1 MLNGIIGLCD
11 MVSLKTL
18 YYGIAKAVNGICD
31 KGYYQDRPASVTD
44 RPDSYIVVSLPSAV
58 YNNEL
63 GERGEYNDFSTSVV
77 LEIYV
82 RDLVSANN
90 PNSMDIKTMDEK
102 VSTILKLFPINTKD
116 FKINK
121 PQITLQTSDKS
132 GFHVTFIQ
140 AQLNTK

>member
-1 MLNGIIGLCD
+1 

-18 YYGIAKAVNGICD
+18 YYGIARVVNGICD
-31 KGYYQDRPASVTD
+31 KGYYQDRPASVME
-44 RPDSYIVVSLPSAV
+44 RLNSYIVISLPSAV

-63 GERGEYNDFSTSVV
+63 SEAGEYNDFSTSVL
-77 LEIYV
+77 LEVYV

-102 VSTILKLFPINTKD
+102 VDAILKLFPINTKD
-116 FKINK
+116 FKITK
-121 PQITLQTSDKS
+121 PRIIFQTSDKS

>member
-1 MLNGIIGLCD
+1 

-18 YYGIAKAVNGICD
+18 YYGIAKAVSGICD

-63 GERGEYNDFSTSVV
+63 GERGEYNDFSTTVV
-77 LEIYV
+77 FEIYV
-82 RDLVSANN
+82 RDIVSASN
-90 PNSMDIKTMDEK
+90 PNCIDVKTMDDK
-102 VSTILKLFPINTKD
+102 VRALLNVFPITNED
-116 FKINK
+116 FKVTD
-121 PQITLQTSDKS
+121 PQITIQTSDKS

-140 AQLNTK
+140 GQLRTK

>member
-1 MLNGIIGLCD
+1 

-18 YYGIAKAVNGICD
+18 YYGIARVVNGICD
-31 KGYYQDRPASVTD
+31 KGYYQDRPASVMD
-44 RPDSYIVVSLPSAV
+44 RPNSYIVISLPSAV

-63 GERGEYNDFSTSVV
+63 SEAGEYNDFSTSVL
-77 LEIYV
+77 LEVYV

-102 VSTILKLFPINTKD
+102 VDAILKLFPINTKD
-116 FKINK
+116 FKITK
-121 PQITLQTSDKS
+121 PQITFQTSDKS

-140 AQLNTK
+140 GQLRTK

>member
-1 MLNGIIGLCD
+1 

-44 RPDSYIVVSLPSAV
+44 RPDSYIVISLSSAV

-63 GERGEYNDFSTSVV
+63 GERGEYNDFSTTVV
-77 LEIYV
+77 FEVYV
-82 RDLVSANN
+82 RDIVSASN
-90 PNSMDIKTMDEK
+90 PNCIDVKTMDDK
-102 VSTILKLFPINTKD
+102 VSAVLKLFPINTKD
-116 FKINK
+116 FKINN

-140 AQLNTK
+140 GQLRTK

>member
-1 MLNGIIGLCD
+1 

-18 YYGIAKAVNGICD
+18 YYGIAKSVNGICD
-31 KGYYQDRPASVTD
+31 KGYYQDRPSSVTD
-44 RPDSYIVVSLPSAV
+44 SPNSYIVISLPSAV

-63 GERGEYNDFSTSVV
+63 GERGEYNDFSTTVV
-77 LEIYV
+77 FEIYV
-82 RDLVSANN
+82 RDIVSASN
-90 PNSMDIKTMDEK
+90 PNCIDIKTMDDK
-102 VSTILKLFPINTKD
+102 VSAILKLFPIDTKD

>member
-1 MLNGIIGLCD
+1 

-31 KGYYQDRPASVTD
+31 KGYYQDRPASVTE
-44 RPDSYIVVSLPSAV
+44 RPDSYIVISLPSVV

-63 GERGEYNDFSTSVV
+63 GERGEYNDFSTTVV
-77 LEIYV
+77 LEVYV
-82 RDLVSANN
+82 RDFVSASN
-90 PNSMDIKTMDEK
+90 PNGMDVKKMDEK
-102 VSTILKLFPINTKD
+102 VDAVLKLFPINTKD

-140 AQLNTK
+140 AQLTTK

>member
-1 MLNGIIGLCD
+1 

-18 YYGIAKAVNGICD
+18 YYGIAKAVSGICD

-63 GERGEYNDFSTSVV
+63 GERGEYNDFSTTVV
-77 LEIYV
+77 LEVYV
-82 RDLVSANN
+82 RDFVSASN
-90 PNSMDIKTMDEK
+90 PNGMDVKKMDEK
-102 VSTILKLFPINTKD
+102 VDAVLKLFPINTKD

-140 AQLNTK
+140 AQLTTK

>member
-1 MLNGIIGLCD
+1 

-44 RPDSYIVVSLPSAV
+44 RPDSYIVISLPSAV

-63 GERGEYNDFSTSVV
+63 GERGEYNDFSTSIV
-77 LEIYV
+77 LEVYV
-82 RDLVSANN
+82 RDISSANN
-90 PNSMDIKTMDEK
+90 PNSMDVKAMDEK
-102 VSTILKLFPINTKD
+102 VNAVLKLFPINTKN
-116 FKINK
+116 FKITE
-121 PQITLQTSDKS
+121 PRITLQTSDKS

-140 AQLNTK
+140 GQLRTK

>member
-1 MLNGIIGLCD
+1 
-11 MVSLKTL
+11 MVSLKIL

-44 RPDSYIVVSLPSAV
+44 RPDSYIVISLPSAF

-63 GERGEYNDFSTSVV
+63 GERGEYNDFSTSII

-82 RDLVSANN
+82 RDIVSASN
-90 PNSMDIKTMDEK
+90 PNSMDIRKMDEK
-102 VSTILKLFPINTKD
+102 VNAVLKLFPINTNE
-116 FKINK
+116 FKINN

-140 AQLNTK
+140 GQLRTK

>member
-1 MLNGIIGLCD
+1 

-31 KGYYQDRPASVTD
+31 KGYYQDRPSSVTD
-44 RPDSYIVVSLPSAV
+44 RPNSYIVISLPSAI

-77 LEIYV
+77 LEVYV
-82 RDLVSANN
+82 RDLASASN
-90 PNSMDIKTMDEK
+90 PNSLDVKTMDEK
-102 VSTILKLFPINTKD
+102 VNAVLALFPINTKD
-116 FKINK
+116 LKITE
-121 PQITLQTSDKS
+121 PRITLQTSDKS

-140 AQLNTK
+140 GILRTK

>member
-1 MLNGIIGLCD
+1 

-18 YYGIAKAVNGICD
+18 YYGIAKAVSGICD
-31 KGYYQDRPASVTD
+31 NGYYQDRPASVTD
-44 RPDSYIVVSLPSAV
+44 KLNSYIVINLPSAV

-63 GERGEYNDFSTSVV
+63 GERGEYNDFSTTVV
-77 LEIYV
+77 LEVYV
-82 RDLVSANN
+82 RDLVSA
-90 PNSMDIKTMDEK
+90 
-102 VSTILKLFPINTKD
+102 KLFPINTKD

>member
-1 MLNGIIGLCD
+1 

-18 YYGIAKAVNGICD
+18 YCGIAKAVNGICD

-44 RPDSYIVVSLPSAV
+44 RPDSYIVINLPSTV

-63 GERGEYNDFSTSVV
+63 GERGEYNDFSTSIV

-82 RDLVSANN
+82 RDVVSASN
-90 PNSMDIKTMDEK
+90 PNSMDIKKMDEK
-102 VSTILKLFPINTKD
+102 VSAVLKLFPISTDD
-116 FKINK
+116 FKINN

-140 AQLNTK
+140 GQLRTK

>member
-1 MLNGIIGLCD
+1 

-44 RPDSYIVVSLPSAV
+44 RPDSYIVINLPSTV

-63 GERGEYNDFSTSVV
+63 GERGEYNDFSTSIV

-82 RDLVSANN
+82 RDVVSASN
-90 PNSMDIKTMDEK
+90 PNSMDIKKMDEK
-102 VSTILKLFPINTKD
+102 VSAVLKLFPISTDD
-116 FKINK
+116 FKINN

-140 AQLNTK
+140 CQLRTK

>member
-1 MLNGIIGLCD
+1 

-18 YYGIAKAVNGICD
+18 YYGIAEVVNGICD

-44 RPDSYIVVSLPSAV
+44 RPDSYIVISLPSAV

-63 GERGEYNDFSTSVV
+63 GERGEYNDFSTSII

-82 RDLVSANN
+82 RDIVSASN
-90 PNSMDIKTMDEK
+90 PNSMDIKKMDEK
-102 VSTILKLFPINTKD
+102 VNAVLKLFPINTNE
-116 FKINK
+116 FKINN

-140 AQLNTK
+140 GQLRTK

>member
-1 MLNGIIGLCD
+1 

-18 YYGIAKAVNGICD
+18 YYGIARVVNGICD
-31 KGYYQDRPASVTD
+31 KGYYQDRPASVMD
-44 RPDSYIVVSLPSAV
+44 RPNSYIVISLPSVV

-63 GERGEYNDFSTSVV
+63 SESGEYNDFSTFV
-77 LEIYV
+77 LLEVYV

-102 VSTILKLFPINTKD
+102 VDAILKLFPINTKD
-116 FKINK
+116 FKITK
-121 PQITLQTSDKS
+121 PQITFQTSDKS

-140 AQLNTK
+140 AQLTTK

>member
-1 MLNGIIGLCD
+1 

-31 KGYYQDRPASVTD
+31 KGYYQDRPASVTE
-44 RPDSYIVVSLPSAV
+44 RPDSYIVISLPSAV

-63 GERGEYNDFSTSVV
+63 GERGEYNDFSTTVV
-77 LEIYV
+77 LEVYV
-82 RDLVSANN
+82 RDFVSASN
-90 PNSMDIKTMDEK
+90 PNGMDVKKMDEK
-102 VSTILKLFPINTKD
+102 VDAVLKLFPINTKD

-121 PQITLQTSDKS
+121 PQITLQASDKS

-140 AQLNTK
+140 AQLTTK

>member
-1 MLNGIIGLCD
+1 

-18 YYGIAKAVNGICD
+18 YYGIAKAVCGICER
-31 KGYYQDRPASVTD
+31 GYYQDRPASVAD
-44 RPDSYIVVSLPSAV
+44 RPNSYIVISLPSAV

-63 GERGEYNDFSTSVV
+63 GERGEYNDFSTSIV
-77 LEIYV
+77 LEVYV
-82 RDLVSANN
+82 RDISSANN
-90 PNSMDIKTMDEK
+90 PNGMDIKVMDEK
-102 VSTILKLFPINTKD
+102 VNAVLKLFPINTKD

>member
-1 MLNGIIGLCD
+1 

-18 YYGIAKAVNGICD
+18 YYGIARVVNGICD
-31 KGYYQDRPASVTD
+31 KGYYQDRPASVME
-44 RPDSYIVVSLPSAV
+44 RLNSYIVISLPSAV

-63 GERGEYNDFSTSVV
+63 SEAGEYNDFSTSVL
-77 LEIYV
+77 LEVYV

-102 VSTILKLFPINTKD
+102 VDAILKLFPVNTKD
-116 FKINK
+116 FKITK
-121 PQITLQTSDKS
+121 PRIIFQTSDKS

>member
-1 MLNGIIGLCD
+1 

-44 RPDSYIVVSLPSAV
+44 RPDSYIVISLPSAV

-63 GERGEYNDFSTSVV
+63 GEGGEYNDFSTSII

-82 RDLVSANN
+82 RDILSASN
-90 PNSMDIKTMDEK
+90 PNSMDIKKMDEK
-102 VSTILKLFPINTKD
+102 VNAVLKLFPINTNE
-116 FKINK
+116 FKINN

-140 AQLNTK
+140 GQLRTK

>member
-1 MLNGIIGLCD
+1 

-31 KGYYQDRPASVTD
+31 NGYYQDRPASVTD
-44 RPDSYIVVSLPSAV
+44 KLNSYIVINLPSAV

-63 GERGEYNDFSTSVV
+63 GERGEYNDFSTTVV
-77 LEIYV
+77 LEVYV
-82 RDLVSANN
+82 RDLVSASN
-90 PNSMDIKTMDEK
+90 PNGMDIKKMDEK
-102 VSTILKLFPINTKD
+102 VDAVLKLFPINTND
-116 FKINK
+116 FKINN

-140 AQLNTK
+140 GQLRTK

>member
-1 MLNGIIGLCD
+1 

-44 RPDSYIVVSLPSAV
+44 RPDSYIVISLPSAV

-63 GERGEYNDFSTSVV
+63 GERGEYNDFSTSII

-82 RDLVSANN
+82 RDIVSASN
-90 PNSMDIKTMDEK
+90 PNSMDIKKMDEK
-102 VSTILKLFPINTKD
+102 VNAVLKLFPINTIE
-116 FKINK
+116 FKINN

-140 AQLNTK
+140 GQLRTK

>member
-1 MLNGIIGLCD
+1 

-18 YYGIAKAVNGICD
+18 YYGIAKAVCGICER
-31 KGYYQDRPASVTD
+31 GYYQDRPASVAD
-44 RPDSYIVVSLPSAV
+44 RPNSYIVISLPSAV

-63 GERGEYNDFSTSVV
+63 GERGEYNDFSTTVV
-77 LEIYV
+77 LEVYV
-82 RDLVSANN
+82 RDLVSASN
-90 PNSMDIKTMDEK
+90 PNGMDIKKMDEK
-102 VSTILKLFPINTKD
+102 VDAVLKLFPINTKD